1 MVKEKGGWWFIVGA
15 GDFYGYPFPTRRDA
29 EEVLAEIK
37 RHNRPDAIRDGN
49 ATFDFMRD
57 HIGSLQAT
65 DDVTVSPL
73 SESEGGEA
81 PLSSSE
87 GGEAPLSER
96 TQT

>member
-73 SESEGGEA
+73 S
-81 PLSSSE
+81 SSE
-87 GGEAPLSER
+87 GGEAPLGASLGEYHP
-96 TQT
+96 

>member
-37 RHNRPDAIRDGN
+37 RHGRKQSDRDHHDL
-49 ATFDFMRD
+49 FDFNSGIMDR
-57 HIGSLQAT
+57 LQDG

-73 SESEGGEA
+73 SE
-81 PLSSSE
+81 
-87 GGEAPLSER
+87 R
-96 TQT
+96 TGT